1 MPFAT
6 WKTKQQTLEITIRI
20 PLQITTENTNGR
32 GVLAPGL
39 GQEEQ
44 DGEKK
49 ERAKPS

>member
-6 WKTKQQTLEITIRI
+6 WKTEQQTSEITRRI

-32 GVLAPGL
+32 RVLAPGL